1 MQRLIFALTTTVFAF
16 PLLALGQEPAP
27 TMSPE
32 EAAIRKQVAAYVQAF
47 NKGDAQALAAAWAP
61 EAVYINRLTGE
72 QVVGRAAIAEQFSAL
87 FKVKMGLKLEVKI
100 GSIRLLSPSVAV
112 EQGMA
117 TLTEEKAAPEEM
129 PYTAVYVRQGGQWLL
144 DRVTDEAPEAPSHYE
159 QLKSLEWL
167 VGRWVDQDENVRVET
182 ECKWAK
188 NQNFLVRSFSVAAG
202 DKIEMAGMQV
212 IGWDASAKAVR
223 SWTFDS
229 DGGFAEARWSSKG
242 DRWYIHNQGVLA
254 DGRKAT
260 MVNVIKKVN
269 DDSFTWQ
276 TIERTVAGE
285 LLPNVSEVLIVR
297 Q

>member
-1 MQRLIFALTTTVFAF
+1 MQRLSCAFFVIVFAL

-27 TMSPE
+27 TMSAD

-47 NKGDAQALAAAWAP
+47 NQGDAKALADAWAP
-61 EAVYINRLTGE
+61 DAVYVNRLTGE
-72 QVVGRAAIAEQFSAL
+72 QVVGRAAIAEQFAAL
-87 FKVKMGLKLEVKI
+87 FKVKSGLKLEVKI
-100 GSIRLLSPSVAV
+100 GSIRLLSPSVAI

-117 TLTEEKAAPEEM
+117 KLAEEKTAPEELA
-129 PYTAVYVRQGGQWLL
+129 YTAVYVRQGGQWLL

-167 VGRWVDQDENVRVET
+167 VGSWVDQDENVRVVT

-202 DKIEMAGMQV
+202 DRVEMAGMQV

-229 DGGFAEARWSSKG
+229 DGGFGEARWSNKG

-260 MVNVIKKVN
+260 MVNVIKKVS

-285 LLPNVSEVLIVR
+285 LLPNVSEVVIVR